1 MTATTTQETFL
12 RRLTGTEFDDAL
24 ARIRLERD
32 MAEIEARIA
41 RIREE
46 RRGQIVTALAAG
58 ERLALGAAS

>member
-1 MTATTTQETFL
+1 MSRAETVM
-12 RRLTGTEFDDAL
+12 RSLTGAQFEDAL

-58 ERLALGAAS
+58 EWLTLGAAS